1 MNHIEPGFFN
11 PNNGQWF
18 PSTQENINLA
28 NDGKLQ
34 KHLEW
39 KYTSAHTT
47 VADRSHPITGTTERY
62 CLYDRFHEKDSN
74 NPADVLRR
82 LTICPQIHANINSE
96 SHEQLHHILNKDN
109 YFLNMMNSATH
120 VFMKRLLVDLRNE
133 RKNHHE
139 LRRQQEAM
147 QKHGVIGNVTLDTMG
162 RMVITQNPI
171 YDAGTLYQT
180 LSLYIHIHIHMP
192 VTLFTQF
199 FTHYLNR

>member
-47 VADRSHPITGTTERY
+47 VPDRSHPITGTTERY
-62 CLYDRFHEKDSN
+62 CLYDRFHKKNSN
-74 NPADVLRR
+74 NQADVLRR

-96 SHEQLHHILNKDN
+96 SHEQLHQILNKDN

-133 RKNHHE
+133 RNNHHE

-171 YDAGTLYQT
+171 YDAGTQYQT
-180 LSLYIHIHIHMP
+180 LSLYIHIHIHMS
-192 VTLFTQF
+192 VTMFTQF